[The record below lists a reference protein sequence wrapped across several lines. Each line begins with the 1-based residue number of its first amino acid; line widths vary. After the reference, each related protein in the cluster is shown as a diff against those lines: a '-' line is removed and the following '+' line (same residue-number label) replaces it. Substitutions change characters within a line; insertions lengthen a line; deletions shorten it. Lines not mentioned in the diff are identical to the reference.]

1 VLPGLAHHATQRGVD
16 RCDVFYSQG
25 DRETYWHLLRDN
37 LEEAGVRV
45 LGYCLMTNHVNGVV
59 VPERADSL
67 EVLFRRVHGQCPQ
80 YSRRWER
87 VSDERWGNVPEGKE

>member
-1 VLPGLAHHATQRGVD
+1 
-16 RCDVFYSQG
+16 
-25 DRETYWHLLRDN
+25 
-37 LEEAGVRV
+37 
-45 LGYCLMTNHVNGVV
+45 VNGVV